1 MWGLKM
7 LTLPTKDNPLWRM
20 TKEERLSELDRILS
34 KEDIDKILE
43 LEQEYIKSKMSY
55 IMKRYLFYQNLLEQR
70 EAYMATLNYETHSD
84 KLDDML
90 ARTKKI
96 WDEFMKIKKELE
108 VEEDSGYVKGAR
120 EESATEKGLL

>member
-1 MWGLKM
+1 
-7 LTLPTKDNPLWRM
+7 
-20 TKEERLSELDRILS
+20 
-34 KEDIDKILE
+34 
-43 LEQEYIKSKMSY
+43 
-55 IMKRYLFYQNLLEQR
+55 MKRYLFYQNLLEQR